1 MEQKQCSAPKD
12 AMFRLK
18 RSNVLTRK
26 KQCFVLPKAMFF
38 PPKAD
43 GPDDRLPP
51 VGENIFPNRGKIET
65 DFHWH
70 IPKNFRKFAVDR
82 KNNDT
87 YAEL

>member
-1 MEQKQCSAPKD
+1 MKQTEAISSLFETA
-12 AMFRLK
+12 
-18 RSNVLTRK
+18 S
-26 KQCFVLPKAMFF
+26 CFL

-43 GPDDRLPP
+43 GPDARLPP